1 MFRCYLE
8 GARMKKL
15 LLILTFILCCCPICS
30 LAAWYDSEL
39 SELQEQNFI
48 NAVHFQNPDNPIL
61 REEICDIL
69 ISLYKYQNP
78 DKEIENKANS
88 FTDIQNS
95 AFKTSIE
102 NAYSLG
108 IIQGVSNTEFHGQ
121 GTLTREQFATIIY
134 RMHGSPMSAVRLY
147 RDEPEIS
154 DYAIS
159 AIDYCI
165 QQGIVKGTQKDFFS
179 PKKSLTK
186 AEALAIVNRLVK
198 KEENLSENVQ
208 ITTNLIEEKEKVYMA
223 IVPSRFNP
231 SPDNGIVIIDKLTE
245 KRTWIPLSK
254 QIEGHLF
261 DLGDFILIPTSQE
274 DDPSYPSYHG
284 AYALDKQSATITEYE
299 LPELSNVWAFY
310 NNGIYCTVYENNV
323 VKIARY
329 DLDTKKV
336 TSGAEVNMS
345 YFWEER
351 VAYGKK
357 DKVYFY
363 LRSYENKSANK
374 VDAATVNIIDLN
386 DLTIQT
392 IAYPQVR
399 EFDFITDK
407 YTGYSEYI
415 DNGGTNWEHNIIIC
429 DTNSGNQI
437 KKVNV
442 KEFLNTLPYNN
453 DKINNR
459 YLKQTSVDFEAICVN
474 DEIYI
479 TDQDRRR
486 LVCITNPDLFD
497 ICLGNKYDFVRS
509 LMGKEETEY
518 FQLNNDRTYS
528 VSKDA
533 SYSSIYNRKF
543 FEGNQ
548 PLSEECKKELQLLR
562 VQKDYWCSY
571 HNKYDLVNAVNYYL
585 TYCCEYDYVARDNRS
600 NPAYSK
606 AFSVFGVIENQKA
619 VCNGYAEY
627 FDYVLK
633 YSGIPGKLLTGSDHA
648 WNVIYLDGKYYYF
661 DCTNNASFGDE
672 NAFAWK
678 NKEEML
684 FSPESQYDPYL
695 P

>member
-1 MFRCYLE
+1 
-8 GARMKKL
+8 
-15 LLILTFILCCCPICS
+15 
-30 LAAWYDSEL
+30 
-39 SELQEQNFI
+39 
-48 NAVHFQNPDNPIL
+48 
-61 REEICDIL
+61 
-69 ISLYKYQNP
+69 
-78 DKEIENKANS
+78 
-88 FTDIQNS
+88 
-95 AFKTSIE
+95 
-102 NAYSLG
+102 
-108 IIQGVSNTEFHGQ
+108 
-121 GTLTREQFATIIY
+121 
-134 RMHGSPMSAVRLY
+134 
-147 RDEPEIS
+147 
-154 DYAIS
+154 
-159 AIDYCI
+159 
-165 QQGIVKGTQKDFFS
+165 
-179 PKKSLTK
+179 
-186 AEALAIVNRLVK
+186 
-198 KEENLSENVQ
+198 
-208 ITTNLIEEKEKVYMA
+208 
-223 IVPSRFNP
+223 
-231 SPDNGIVIIDKLTE
+231 
-245 KRTWIPLSK
+245 
-254 QIEGHLF
+254 
-261 DLGDFILIPTSQE
+261 
-274 DDPSYPSYHG
+274 
-284 AYALDKQSATITEYE
+284 
-299 LPELSNVWAFY
+299 
-310 NNGIYCTVYENNV
+310 
-323 VKIARY
+323 
-329 DLDTKKV
+329 
-336 TSGAEVNMS
+336 MS

-459 YLKQTSVDFEAICVN
+459 YLKQTSVDFEAVCVN

-548 PLSEECKKELQLLR
+548 PLSEECKNELQLLR